1 MSQQNTTLVNK
12 INALSQKADIAKSE
26 GDRDAYEYFVDQ
38 MIILENTH
46 FDNIANA
53 EGGAQ

>member
-1 MSQQNTTLVNK
+1 MTQQNTTLVNK
-12 INALSQKADIAKSE
+12 INALSKKADIAKSE